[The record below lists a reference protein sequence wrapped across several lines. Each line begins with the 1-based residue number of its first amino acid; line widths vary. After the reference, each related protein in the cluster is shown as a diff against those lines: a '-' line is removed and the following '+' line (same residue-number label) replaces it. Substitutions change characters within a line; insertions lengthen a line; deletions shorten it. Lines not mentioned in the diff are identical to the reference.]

1 MTASG
6 AGARQLP
13 AIALLISDVDGT
25 LVRPDKSLSD
35 ANVAAVAALR
45 DAGVAFSLVSSRPPR
60 GMASVLQA
68 LQVSLPYA
76 AFNGG
81 VVLHADGT
89 AAVTH
94 RIPADAAR
102 EAVDVLTAH
111 GVDAWVFADDLWLVL
126 KDSGRLVDKEAM
138 TLGYGPTRVDDFTP
152 YLDRVDKM
160 VGASDDHALLAQL
173 EQTLAA
179 RLAERATAVRSQPYY
194 LDLTAPQANKGNA
207 VVALAELIGVD
218 LSHVA
223 VIGDADNDVPM
234 FGKAGW
240 AMAMGQ
246 GEARVQAQADV
257 VTASNSDD
265 GVAVAIHRYVL
276 GAAARPDPQPGTV
289 PDKPIGPTPA

>member
-1 MTASG
+1 MT
-6 AGARQLP
+6 ARQLP
-13 AIALLISDVDGT
+13 SIALLISDVDGT
-25 LVRPDKSLSD
+25 LVRPDKSLSE
-35 ANVAAVAALR
+35 ANVAAVGALG
-45 DAGVAFSLVSSRPPR
+45 DAGVAFTLVSSRPPR
-60 GMASVLQA
+60 GMAAVLKA
-68 LQVSLPYA
+68 LHVTLPYA

-81 VVLHADGT
+81 VVLHADGSV
-89 AAVTH
+89 AVTH

-126 KDSGRLVDKEAM
+126 KDSGRLVDKETV
-138 TLGYGPTRVDDFTP
+138 TLGYGPTLVDDFTP

-179 RLAERATAVRSQPYY
+179 QLADRATAVRSQPYY

-207 VVALAELIGVD
+207 VVALAKLVGVHMA
-218 LSHVA
+218 HVA

-234 FGKAGW
+234 FGQAGW
-240 AMAMGQ
+240 AIAMGQ
-246 GEARVQAQADV
+246 GEAAVQARADV

-265 GVAVAIHRYVL
+265 GVAAAIHRYVL
-276 GAAARPDPQPGTV
+276 GAAPGAPTAAPDAPTAGATGTRTN
-289 PDKPIGPTPA
+289 D